1 MAIAADQ
8 KIDTGYDFTARQ
20 VSVPHPVTGDK
31 SGFYMNIREDN
42 NEVVGWTSERYGL
55 VQHRDVIGFADNAF
69 AKRNIAV
76 DRKIYVTDGGA
87 KMRAQYDLIG
97 DQFKTKIPQVGDVV
111 GYRLTAQN
119 SLDRSLRIAY
129 QLGILRLVCTNG
141 MNTLEADVSMTK
153 KHGKNVDLGDILSPL
168 ALDSALDKF
177 KNSLSV
183 YGELAKTEVSQ
194 EQGLVILQNLAN
206 VKVFS
211 EKVRES
217 IAQIWNNPSHDE
229 DKARNLY
236 NLNNAVTQHLTH
248 DVAGERFEYANR
260 VTSNV
265 LKRFGAA
272 ARSGSR
278 LEKLWTP
285 TKAPAVTV
293 SNN

>member
-1 MAIAADQ
+1 MAIAASQ

-20 VSVPHPVTGDK
+20 VSVPHPVTGSK
-31 SGFYMNIREDN
+31 SGYYMNVREDN
-42 NEVVGWTSERYGL
+42 NEIVGWTSERYGL

-69 AKRNIAV
+69 AKRDIAV
-76 DRKIYVTDGGA
+76 DRKVIVTDGGS

-97 DQFKTKIPQVGDVV
+97 DQFEAKIPEVGDIV

-129 QLGILRLVCTNG
+129 ELGILRRVCTNG

-153 KHGKNVDLGDILSPL
+153 KHGKNIDLSEILSPL
-168 ALDSALDKF
+168 SLDAALAKF
-177 KNSLSV
+177 KNSLGV

-194 EQGLVILQNLAN
+194 EQGLTILQNLAN

-217 IAQIWNNPSHDE
+217 IAQIWNNPSHEE
-229 DKARNLY
+229 DKGRNLY

-272 ARSGSR
+272 ARNGSR

-285 TKAPAVTV
+285 AKTAAVIV

>member
-55 VQHRDVIGFADNAF
+55 VQHRDVISFADNAF
-69 AKRNIAV
+69 AKRDIAV

-97 DQFKTKIPQVGDVV
+97 DQFEAKIPEVGDIV

-129 QLGILRLVCTNG
+129 ELGILRRICTNG

-168 ALDSALDKF
+168 ALDSALAKF
-177 KNSLSV
+177 KNSLGV

-217 IAQIWNNPSHDE
+217 IAQIWNNPSHEE

-272 ARSGSR
+272 ARSSSR

>member
-69 AKRNIAV
+69 AKRDIAV

-260 VTSNV
+260 VTTNV
-265 LKRFGAA
+265 LKRFDMA
-272 ARSGSR
+272 SR
-278 LEKLWTP
+278 NPNRLKKLWTP
-285 TKAPAVTV
+285 QENSQVVVTE
-293 SNN
+293 

>member
-69 AKRNIAV
+69 AKRDIAV

-168 ALDSALDKF
+168 ALDSALSKF

-183 YGELAKTEVSQ
+183 YGELAKAEVSQ

-229 DKARNLY
+229 DKGRNLY

-272 ARSGSR
+272 ARSSSR

-285 TKAPAVTV
+285 AKAPAVTV

>member
-1 MAIAADQ
+1 MAIAASQ

-20 VSVPHPVTGDK
+20 VSVPHPVTGKK

-69 AKRNIAV
+69 AKRNIATERRV
-76 DRKIYVTDGGA
+76 IVTDGGA

-97 DQFKTKIPQVGDVV
+97 DQFEAKIPEVGDVV

-129 QLGILRLVCTNG
+129 ELGILRRVCTNG

-153 KHGKNVDLGDILSPL
+153 KHGKNVDLSEILSPL
-168 ALDSALDKF
+168 SLDAALAKF
-177 KNSLSV
+177 KNSLGV

-194 EQGLVILQNLAN
+194 EQGLTILQNLAN

-217 IAQIWNNPSHDE
+217 IAQIWNNPSHEE

-285 TKAPAVTV
+285 AKSDVVVVTE
-293 SNN
+293 

>member
-1 MAIAADQ
+1 MAIAASQ

-20 VSVPHPVTGDK
+20 VSVPHPVTGSK
-31 SGFYMNIREDN
+31 SGYYMNVREDN
-42 NEVVGWTSERYGL
+42 NEIVGWTSERYGL

-69 AKRNIAV
+69 AKRDIAV
-76 DRKIYVTDGGA
+76 DRKVIVTDGGS

-97 DQFKTKIPQVGDVV
+97 DQFEAKIPEVGDIV

-129 QLGILRLVCTNG
+129 ELGILRRVCTNG

-153 KHGKNVDLGDILSPL
+153 KHGKNIDLSEILSPL
-168 ALDSALDKF
+168 SLDAALAKF
-177 KNSLSV
+177 KNSLGV

-211 EKVRES
+211 EKIRES
-217 IAQIWNNPSHDE
+217 IAQIWNNPSHEE
-229 DKARNLY
+229 DKGRNLY

-272 ARSGSR
+272 ARNGSR

-285 TKAPAVTV
+285 AKTAAVIV

>member
-1 MAIAADQ
+1 MAIAASQ

-20 VSVPHPVTGDK
+20 VSVPHPVTGKK

-55 VQHRDVIGFADNAF
+55 VQHRDVVGFADNAF
-69 AKRNIAV
+69 ANRNIAV
-76 DRKIYVTDGGA
+76 ERRIIVTDGGA

-97 DQFKTKIPQVGDVV
+97 DQFKTEIPQVGDVV

-168 ALDSALDKF
+168 ALDSALAKF
-177 KNSLSV
+177 KNSLGV

-217 IAQIWNNPSHDE
+217 IAQIWNNPSHEE
-229 DKARNLY
+229 DKGRNLY

-272 ARSGSR
+272 ARRGSR

-285 TKAPAVTV
+285 AKAPAVTV

>member
-69 AKRNIAV
+69 ANRDIAV

-168 ALDSALDKF
+168 ALDSALSKF

-183 YGELAKTEVSQ
+183 YGELAKAEVSQ

-217 IAQIWNNPSHDE
+217 IAQIWNNPSHEE
-229 DKARNLY
+229 DKGRNLY

-285 TKAPAVTV
+285 AKTQAVTV